1 MNRLQK
7 SIDKENI
14 KPFYDEWLIVEN
26 KLQELFSTR
35 KKGAEDYM
43 IQGITLYKSL
53 LNHCNADG
61 EIIEPLNNAERLD
74 FIEAKPASYAAF
86 RQLQELFKEME
97 KKLAAKR
104 AKFGKF

>member
-14 KPFYDEWLIVEN
+14 KPFYDEWVILEN
-26 KLQELFSTR
+26 ILLEIFNNR
-35 KKGAEDYM
+35 KKGSEEFM

-53 LNHCNADG
+53 LNHCSADG
-61 EIIEPLNNAERLD
+61 EPFEPLNNAQRLQ
-74 FIEAKPASYAAF
+74 FIEANPSAYAAF

-97 KKLAAKR
+97 KKLASKR
-104 AKFGKF
+104 AMLGKL